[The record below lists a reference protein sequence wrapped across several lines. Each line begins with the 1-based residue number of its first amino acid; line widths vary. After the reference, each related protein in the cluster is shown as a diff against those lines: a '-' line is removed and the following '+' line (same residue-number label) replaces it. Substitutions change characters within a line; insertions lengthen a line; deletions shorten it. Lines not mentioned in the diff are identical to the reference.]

1 MRGGVQYGG
10 VAAGEELNL
19 GMIGRAIWRHKLLII
34 LPTLVVAALAFIG
47 ASMLTP
53 RYKSEARVLI
63 EGRENIFLRPEAE
76 KSMTDRSTVDPET
89 VTSQVQLILSRDLA
103 RDVIKEL
110 NLIDSPEFNA
120 ALRESSPLSLLRT
133 IGILKD
139 PMLMSPEERVLTAYY
154 DRLTAYAIDKSR
166 VIVIEFQSA
175 DPDLAARAANLIA
188 KRYLSFQQVARQ
200 EQTRSAGQWLSG
212 ELEKMR
218 QKVTEAEAKVEDF
231 RAKSNLYVG
240 SNNTSL
246 VNQQLTE
253 LSSQVSAARA
263 QKADAEARA
272 RSIRDALRSGQSLD
286 SADVA
291 TSELIRRLSEQRV
304 TLKSQLAEQ
313 SSTLLPQHPRIKEMK
328 AQIADLE
335 HQIRAEGDR
344 IARALEREARV
355 SGSRLEALTANLDQF
370 KRQTASTSD
379 QDVQMRALEREAKAQ
394 RDLFESYLAKYRE
407 TTARDSIAAAP
418 ADARIISTAVVSNI
432 PYFPKKMPITLIAAL
447 GTFCLSMA
455 FVVTAALLN
464 SDNYRAARRKT
475 DSEPEF
481 APAEGANDA
490 GTRMEGFSP
499 IAPGGSDAKA
509 SPAALAAT
517 AHVSR
522 TEVDVRLPAESTE
535 PKPAHPSLKPVSAEP
550 VADTKHD
557 EDAPVTPKPSGG
569 LAETTFTAHQAETRV
584 DPTSASPGW
593 SIPDSPI
600 APAVTPKVVDDT
612 KMANTTAADGNFDEQ
627 TTVSPKW
634 SISDASVTP
643 GTATRVTDTKLDK
656 QEVVPPKHATT
667 DMPLVPSAAPQSTRS
682 SFDAPSY
689 AAAPLTTGPL
699 AQHHDSEA
707 EDKEYGVSGLPNPE
721 APPLAPASAPHAAS
735 SKIDDVIAAMHRAGE
750 IGQRVAV
757 IGSARY
763 VGTTLTAIA
772 LTRALARDSRVVLV
786 DLAFASANAD
796 ESTEE
801 PESRGIADLI
811 RGEASFSDI
820 IIRDPGSPAHLVTVG
835 RVNNDVQT
843 LLSSQV
849 LWDAVYALAQGY
861 DYLVID
867 AGAQSDTVPHL
878 VAATAPYAVLVC
890 GDAPVAAI
898 SGQAGQLQRAGFA
911 HVAIMSGPPPALEE
925 ASAQSAA

>member
-10 VAAGEELNL
+10 AAAGEELNL

-34 LPTLVVAALAFIG
+34 LPTLLVAALAFIG

-110 NLIDSPEFNA
+110 NLTDSPEFNA

-139 PMLMSPEERVLTAYY
+139 PMSMSPEERVLTAYY

-212 ELEKMR
+212 ELEKLR

-313 SSTLLPQHPRIKEMK
+313 SSTLLPQHPRIKEMR

-344 IARALEREARV
+344 IARALEREAKV

-379 QDVQMRALEREAKAQ
+379 QDVQLRALEREAKAQ

-432 PYFPKKMPITLIAAL
+432 PYFPKKVPITLIAAL

-464 SDNYRAARRKT
+464 SDNYRAARRKA
-475 DSEPEF
+475 DVEPEF
-481 APAEGANDA
+481 APAERPIDA
-490 GTRMEGFSP
+490 RTRAEDFSP
-499 IAPGGSDAKA
+499 VAAEVFDPKT
-509 SPAALAAT
+509 SPATPASM
-517 AHVSR
+517 AHISR
-522 TEVDVRLPAESTE
+522 AEVDVRLPVSTE
-535 PKPAHPSLKPVSAEP
+535 SELTAPPLELVSAAS
-550 VADTKHD
+550 VAHTVLD
-557 EDAPVTPKPSGG
+557 EDTPIAPRTSTGETPVDTVSTG
-569 LAETTFTAHQAETRV
+569 HVDDSRV
-584 DPTSASPGW
+584 DEPASVSPTPSTS
-593 SIPDSPI
+593 DSPI
-600 APAVTPKVVDDT
+600 ASAVASKVAD
-612 KMANTTAADGNFDEQ
+612 TTATKANAGSGIDEQ

-634 SISDASVTP
+634 SLSDAPVTP
-643 GTATRVTDTKLDK
+643 VAATMVTDTNLDK
-656 QEVVPPKHATT
+656 IPPKPAIG
-667 DMPLVPSAAPQSTRS
+667 DMAPVVPSAAPEL
-682 SFDAPSY
+682 PS
-689 AAAPLTTGPL
+689 
-699 AQHHDSEA
+699 
-707 EDKEYGVSGLPNPE
+707 PE
-721 APPLAPASAPHAAS
+721 SPPLAPASVPHTAS
-735 SKIDDVIAAMHRAGE
+735 TKIDDVIAAMHRAGNA
-750 IGQRVAV
+750 GQRVAV

-772 LTRALARDSRVVLV
+772 LARALARNARVVLV
-786 DLAFASANAD
+786 DLACASANAD

-801 PESRGIADLI
+801 PESRGIADLV

-820 IIRDPGSPAHLVTVG
+820 IIRDPGSRAHLVTVG
-835 RVNNDVQT
+835 RVKNDVQA
-843 LLSSQV
+843 LLNSQV
-849 LWDAVYALAQGY
+849 LWDGVYALAQGY

-867 AGAQSDTVPHL
+867 AGAQADTAPHL
-878 VAATAPYAVLVC
+878 VASAAPYAVLVC

-925 ASAQSAA
+925 ATAQSAA